1 MRRKEGFEPK
11 VLLVARENGGSIT
24 FIYNFLSL
32 SLSLSLSSGY
42 FKNAV
47 FVLVK
52 KVSKLEL
59 LKNLSHV
66 MLPFRKWCDFCHN
79 RVRYKRS
86 NDNSFIDICFKVRS
100 LREGDVHYSL
110 LVSFTLASVLQEMAC
125 ASGL

>member
-1 MRRKEGFEPK
+1 MLRRKEGFEPK

-24 FIYNFLSL
+24 FIYNFL

-86 NDNSFIDICFKVRS
+86 NDNSSIDICFKVRS
-100 LREGDVHYSL
+100 LREGDVHCSL
-110 LVSFTLASVLQEMAC
+110 RVLFTLASVLQEMAC
-125 ASGL
+125 ASGH